1 MNPWLE
7 IESSG
12 KLKLGGVT
20 VFEKLVP
27 VLALELD
34 GIAEEK
40 AKLELAEEQLNA
52 AGYQARYEDREKGI
66 SFTLSLTYK
75 DGEEV
80 ILGSVRY
87 ESASEMVGGK
97 CRTLHARQGIR
108 LFAGQPVRSQ
118 SAPQP
123 PRYMALHLHKDW
135 WTRPAFGSSW
145 SELPP
150 RTQSLTSELENGRHM
165 TIVPI
170 TGSQLKTEIIG
181 AKQEEGLCLNTSAYA
196 GGYANIESPAFAIS
210 LGDTPF
216 ESAKL
221 AMKFAMEASGSL
233 GKLRE
238 ERRYPEMFEYLGWCS
253 WDAFYYDIS
262 EQGLL
267 DKAAE
272 LKEKGVPAKWM
283 IIDAGW
289 SDDDDYAL
297 KSFEAHPEKFP
308 GGLARAVGKLKANDG
323 MRWIGVWH
331 TLIGYWNGIA
341 RNSELAIRHQSALTA
356 TRCGKLV
363 PAPSAEAAFPF
374 WNEWHR
380 GLKQSGVD
388 FVKVD
393 YQSVLSNM
401 LGHSGAIG
409 STAREAHEALEAS
422 VGKNFDSA
430 MINCMGMASENV
442 FNRAN
447 SALSR
452 NSDDFFPSEPQG
464 FAEHVMQNVY
474 NAVVHGT
481 VFWTD
486 WDMWWTKHVDAAV
499 HSLLRALSG
508 GPIYVSDKVGET
520 DKESLLPLVYS
531 DGRIARAEQPGLPT
545 ADCLY
550 ADPTAAEMPL
560 KVWNKKGVHSF
571 VGAFHLHGAA
581 GKLNGNISRLDIAA
595 YRQQEED
602 TLVYEHFSGEAR
614 VFRAG
619 NNGREEA
626 SWPFELSRGEAKLFK
641 GCPLREG
648 TAIIGLADKYLS
660 ADGVLESAVHE
671 GRWSVKLRE
680 GGRFV
685 WYSENEPSGVE
696 VNGKATEAAR
706 IGDRLY
712 EVRTMATG
720 DPVWIRWQS

>member
-1 MNPWLE
+1 MKPWLE
-7 IESSG
+7 IESGG
-12 KLKLGGVT
+12 KLKLGGMT
-20 VFEKLVP
+20 VFDRLVP
-27 VLALELD
+27 LLSLELD
-34 GIAEEK
+34 GTAEERPM
-40 AKLELAEEQLNA
+40 LNLAEEQRSEDGKLA
-52 AGYQARYEDREKGI
+52 RFRYEDQEKSI
-66 SFTLSLTYK
+66 ALTVTFTH
-75 DGEEV
+75 DGEEDV
-80 ILGSVRY
+80 VVGSIHY

-97 CRTLHARQGIR
+97 CRTLHAREGIR
-108 LFAGQPVRSQ
+108 LLAGQPGQ
-118 SAPQP
+118 PDSAAEPKQ
-123 PRYMALHLHKDW
+123 RYMALHLHKDW

-150 RTQSLTSELENGRHM
+150 RTQSLTSELGDGRHM

-170 TGSQLKTEIIG
+170 TGPQLKTEIIG
-181 AKQEEGLCLNTSAYA
+181 AEDETGLYLNTSAYA
-196 GGYANIESPAFAIS
+196 GGYANMESPAFAIA
-210 LGDTPF
+210 LGDSPF
-216 ESAKL
+216 DSARL
-221 AMKFAMEASGSL
+221 AMKYALEASGSL

-272 LKEKGVPAKWM
+272 LKEKGIPAKWM

-297 KSFEAHPEKFP
+297 KSFEAHPVKFP
-308 GGLARAVGKLKANDG
+308 GGLARTVGKLKANDG
-323 MRWIGVWH
+323 MRWVGVWH
-331 TLIGYWNGIA
+331 TLIGYWNGVA
-341 RNSELAIRHQSALTA
+341 RNSELAIRHQSSLTA

-363 PAPSAEAAFPF
+363 PAPSAAAAFPF

-380 GLKQSGVD
+380 SLKQSGID

-393 YQSVLSNM
+393 YQSILSNM

-422 VGKNFDSA
+422 VSKNFDSA

-452 NSDDFFPSEPQG
+452 NSDDFFPNEPQG

-486 WDMWWTKHVDAAV
+486 WDMWWTKHSDAAV

-520 DKESLLPLVYS
+520 EKESLLPLVYS
-531 DGRIARAEQPGLPT
+531 DGRIARADQPGLPT

-550 ADPTAAEMPL
+550 SDPTAGEIPL
-560 KVWNKKGVHSF
+560 KVWNKKGSHTF
-571 VGAFHLHGAA
+571 VGAFHLHGTAEKLSGQVGHSDLAA
-581 GKLNGNISRLDIAA
+581 GTF
-595 YRQQEED
+595 EED
-602 TLVYEHFSGEAR
+602 ILVYEHFSSEAR
-614 VFRAG
+614 VLPATA
-619 NNGREEA
+619 NGEG
-626 SWPFELSRGEAKLFK
+626 WTFELARGEAKLFK
-641 GCPLREG
+641 GCPLHDG

-660 ADGVLESAVHE
+660 ADGVLESTGHE

-685 WYSENEPSGVE
+685 WYSESQPSGVE
-696 VNGKATEAAR
+696 VNGRTAEANR

-712 EVRTMATG
+712 EVITFAG
-720 DPVWIRWQS
+720 GEPVWISWQA